1 MLSARHDKV
10 VPMTIT
16 AAADGSALGNPG
28 PAGWAWYID
37 DATWRAGGWPHGT
50 NNMGE
55 LKAVLDLL
63 ESTADLGEP
72 LRVLCDSQYVINSI
86 TKWMPGWKKKGWKK
100 KDGKPVLNV
109 ELMKA
114 LDAAMEGRDVTF
126 EWVKGHAGHELNEAA
141 DARANA
147 AARAFQAGQDHDAGP
162 GLDIASSGGSGLGN
176 NGSGA
181 GGRVGAASDESYS
194 PQEEAEDQ
202 DPDLLVALDA
212 QSDSLAAGATVE
224 QEVLGLELQRLRNG
238 LSAAA
243 IHPDAVLIDSDG
255 RPVEAAE
262 LGSGDA
268 DADIHVIES
277 LPLGRNAV
285 MVSTH
290 VVGSSDAAGVSVHA
304 SLWTREDS
312 RNELGDWL
320 LRHNQVTPES

>member
-1 MLSARHDKV
+1 
-10 VPMTIT
+10 MTIT

-28 PAGWAWYID
+28 PAGWAWYIND
-37 DATWRAGGWPHGT
+37 ESWRAGGWPHGT

-63 ESTADLGEP
+63 ESTAHLGEP
-72 LRVLCDSQYVINSI
+72 LLVLCDSQYVINSI

-114 LDAAMEGRDVTF
+114 LDTAMEGRDVTF

-147 AARAFQAGQDHDAGP
+147 AARAFQSGQDHDAGP
-162 GLDIASSGGSGLGN
+162 GLGNAGSAVTR
-176 NGSGA
+176 GSDGT
-181 GGRVGAASDESYS
+181 DQETYS

-202 DPDLLVALDA
+202 DPDLLVALGA
-212 QSDSLAAGATVE
+212 QEDSLAVGATVE
-224 QEVLGLELQRLRNG
+224 QEVLGLELHRLRQG

-243 IHPDAVLIDSDG
+243 VHPEAVLIGTDG
-255 RPVEAAE
+255 RPAEADQLAD
-262 LGSGDA
+262 GDPE
-268 DADIHVIES
+268 ADIHVIES

-290 VVGSSDAAGVSVHA
+290 MVGSADSQGISVHA
-304 SLWTREDS
+304 ALWTREDS

-320 LRHNQVTPES
+320 LRHHQVTPES

>member
-1 MLSARHDKV
+1 MSEGRERVL
-10 VPMTIT
+10 PMTIT

-50 NNMGE
+50 NNKGE

-63 ESTADLGEP
+63 ESTAHLNEP

-114 LDAAMEGRDVTF
+114 LDAAMQGRDITF
-126 EWVKGHAGHELNEAA
+126 EWVKGHAGHEMNEAA

-147 AARAFQAGQDHDAGP
+147 AARAFQSGNEHDAGP
-162 GLDIASSGGSGLGN
+162 GLGSLNSASQKLRQG
-176 NGSGA
+176 GA
-181 GGRVGAASDESYS
+181 GETYS

-202 DPDLLVALDA
+202 DPDLLLALGA
-212 QSDSLAAGATVE
+212 QEESLAVGATVE
-224 QEVLGLELQRLRNG
+224 REVLGLELQRLRNG
-238 LSAAA
+238 VSVAAV
-243 IHPDAVLIDSDG
+243 HPDAVLIGADG
-255 RPVEAAE
+255 RPAE
-262 LGSGDA
+262 RDLLADGDPE
-268 DADIHVIES
+268 ADIHVIES
-277 LPLGRNAV
+277 LPLGRDAV
-285 MVSTH
+285 VVSTH
-290 VVGSSDAAGVSVHA
+290 VVGSSDAHGVSVHA

-320 LRHNQVTPES
+320 LRHHQVTPES